1 MSIFFERKLDTT
13 LIESFIHEVFNIKPS
28 EIKVLEQDDFFNGG
42 YLDVD
47 ENIKCLCTYRY
58 LKGDAE
64 TIVDL
69 YRVEDQSPKTIVE
82 KLKKLFLE
90 NKWSSGVFVENI
102 DGDYLFFNKSTVTPV
117 FIDDDNLEDDEVLFT
132 EK

>member
-1 MSIFFERKLDTT
+1 M
-13 LIESFIHEVFNIKPS
+13 
-28 EIKVLEQDDFFNGG
+28 
-42 YLDVD
+42 DVD
-47 ENIKCLCTYRY
+47 EKIKYLCTYRY
-58 LKGDAE
+58 LRGDAE

-117 FIDDDNLEDDEVLFT
+117 FIDDDNLEDDEVFFT